1 MADRM
6 YAKITIGGRISAHT
20 GAKLIETLKD
30 EGLLYNENNLSKY
43 KQEDG
48 TYEFEDEEVSRVR
61 FEDLESFCVKNGVSF
76 ERNSDAKYE
85 YNAEKVWW
93 QPGMEKPQEDITDTD
108 YNVQVSLDTLN
119 EMIEKIKKDNPD
131 NPLDV
136 LSKSLQEEHPQPL
149 PVPPLIIEPPY
160 VGEKDI
166 TVYSKDNQKK
176 GKTTGGSRTCG
187 IDGCLG
193 RCVAV
198 RWEDKT
204 LTYPCTKGMGYADN
218 GTAWR
223 IA

>member
-20 GAKLIETLKD
+20 GAELLKVLDD
-30 EGLLYNENNLSKY
+30 EGLIYGNVNLAEY

-48 TYEFEDEEVSRVR
+48 TYEFEDEEIAWGR
-61 FEDLESFCVKNGVSF
+61 FQELEPFCVKNGISF

-93 QPGMEKPQEDITDTD
+93 QPGMKEPQENITDTN
-108 YNVQVSLDTLN
+108 YNVQVSLNTLD
-119 EMIEKIKKDNPD
+119 ELIEKIKKENPD
-131 NPLDV
+131 NPLDA
-136 LSKSLQEEHPQPL
+136 LSDAIHEDHPKPL
-149 PVPPLIIEPPY
+149 PVPPLVIEPPY
-160 VGEKDI
+160 VGEKNI
-166 TVYSKDNQKK
+166 TVYSKDGQKK
-176 GKTTGGSRTCG
+176 GKTTGGSKTCK

-193 RCVAV
+193 RCIAV
-198 RWEDKT
+198 RWDDGA
-204 LTYPCTKGMGYADN
+204 LTYPCTKGMEYTDN